1 MSPTNIND
9 FFQQNRPLFVKVDN
23 YQSAGKFWKLG
34 ERYNWEF
41 LQIPVQTVHAVFVGG
56 FVYHNEELEEE
67 VMKKVTIGDGLEEL
81 EIDQLHVLVSN
92 INAKVKDKT
101 KDTSE
106 FLAKKCATSKL
117 KDKQIGLI
125 RRWRMTYGDME

>member
-1 MSPTNIND
+1 MSRHNVA
-9 FFQQNRPLFVKVDN
+9 FFQQNRPLFAKVPF
-23 YQSAGKFWKLG
+23 QSAGTFWKAG

-41 LQIPVQTVHAVFVGG
+41 LQIPLEKVHAVFLGG
-56 FVYHNEELEEE
+56 FVHHNEALEEE
-67 VMKKVTIGDGLEEL
+67 VVKKITIGDGLEEL
-81 EIDQLHVLVSN
+81 SVDQLNVLVAN

-101 KDTSE
+101 KDSSE
-106 FLAKKCATSKL
+106 FIAKKCPSSKV

>member
-1 MSPTNIND
+1 MSPTNINA
-9 FFQQNRPLFVKVDN
+9 FFQQNRPLFAKTPF
-23 YQSAGKFWKLG
+23 QAAGKFWKIG
-34 ERYNWEF
+34 DRFNWEF
-41 LQIPVQTVHAVFVGG
+41 LLIPVEKVHAIFVGG
-56 FVYHNEELEEE
+56 FVGHNEDLEEA
-67 VMKKVTIGDGLEEL
+67 VMKKITIGDGLEEL

>member
-1 MSPTNIND
+1 MSRHTIAL
-9 FFQQNRPLFVKVDN
+9 FQQNRPLFVKVNDF
-23 YQSAGKFWKLG
+23 QSAGKFWKLG

-41 LQIPVQTVHAVFVGG
+41 LQIPLDKVLWSFTQG
-56 FVYHNEELEEE
+56 FTHHNEGLEEE

-81 EIDQLHVLVSN
+81 DIDQLHVLVSN
-92 INAKVKDKT
+92 LNAKVKDKT

>member
-1 MSPTNIND
+1 MSRHINAL
-9 FFQQNRPLFVKVDN
+9 FQQNRPLFAKIDF
-23 YQSAGKFWKLG
+23 QAAGKFWKTG
-34 ERYNWEF
+34 DRFNWEF
-41 LQIPVQTVHAVFVGG
+41 LMVPLDKVHSAFINGLVH
-56 FVYHNEELEEE
+56 HNEDLEEE

-81 EIDQLHVLVSN
+81 DIDQLHVLVAN

-117 KDKQIGLI
+117 KDKQVGLI